1 MEHLFSATTW
11 KPFRMAEVF
20 TFSKGKRLTKDNM
33 IEGKTNYIG
42 AISDDNGVRQY
53 ISEEPTH
60 QGNCITVNY
69 NGSVGEAFYQEQPFW
84 ASDDVNVLKLKD
96 HILNRNI
103 ALFLCTLIK
112 HNKFKFSYGRKWTLE
127 KMKESILM
135 LPVCEENNVDFTFMD
150 YYIGKIIEVRN
161 LDNKIKTDI
170 QHKTLGLDNSNW
182 KEFSLI
188 DFFDMFA
195 GKYINKLDY
204 EQGLVPYVSTSDT
217 DNGVMSFVN
226 ISPKFPQNC
235 ITIGKVGVTTYYQNQ
250 PFLATS
256 DVTILVPKYNFLNK
270 YIGLFISTLIKQESK
285 KWTYGRQIRLG
296 DCKQLKIKFP
306 VVDSQPNWIYMEN
319 FIKQLPYSDK
329 I

>member
-11 KPFRMAEVF
+11 KPFRMDEIF

-96 HILNRNI
+96 YMLNRNI

-135 LPVCEENNVDFTFMD
+135 LPVCEDNNVDFLFMD
-150 YYIGKIIEVRN
+150 SYVGKLILLNN
-161 LDNKIKTDI
+161 LEHKIKTNVPR
-170 QHKTLGLDNSNW
+170 QMLGLDTSNW
-182 KEFSLI
+182 KEFALSELFTQVRGTRLVQGDREVGLI
-188 DFFDMFA
+188 PLVTAGQSNLGVKDYISNTEPKKYSEAITIDMFC
-195 GKYINKLDY
+195 N
-204 EQGLVPYVSTSDT
+204 
-217 DNGVMSFVN
+217 SFVHIDDFCCDDN
-226 ISPKFPQNC
+226 
-235 ITIGKVGVTTYYQNQ
+235 
-250 PFLATS
+250 
-256 DVTILVPKYNFLNK
+256 ILVLKPKNK
-270 YIGLFISTLIKQESK
+270 VSRYVLFFISSVINQDKYRYQYGKQ
-285 KWTYGRQIRLG
+285 YRQK
-296 DCKQLKIKFP
+296 DFNKHKIKLP
-306 VVDSQPNWIYMEN
+306 STENSPNYEYMEY